1 MTGLSS
7 SVDSVGLRG
16 AEAGT
21 GGSRKFLNNDSP
33 ARTRGIPASVLF
45 LASVVVTAIGW
56 MNREEGYI
64 RPDSGFGF
72 ALGIV
77 GLISMFLLCLYSARK
92 RMRVLNGLGRLSS
105 WFRIHMFLGIVGPL
119 AILFHCDF
127 KRGSVN
133 STVALASMLIVFLS
147 GLIGRF
153 IYTKMHQGVY
163 GRRITLA
170 EAKERYEKKRGE
182 ARSHGYEFSEIAEDL
197 VRFERETL
205 VSSRGL
211 IGALL
216 CCSLLSVRA
225 WILCRRCDWKVRRR
239 MRRQSNRVTVNRSK
253 PVLEAARNVNREYVR
268 AVVRLA
274 EVRLY
279 ERIFAL
285 WHAFHIPFIFLMFLA
300 AAVHVVAVHLY

>member
-1 MTGLSS
+1 
-7 SVDSVGLRG
+7 
-16 AEAGT
+16 
-21 GGSRKFLNNDSP
+21 
-33 ARTRGIPASVLF
+33 
-45 LASVVVTAIGW
+45 
-56 MNREEGYI
+56 MNREEGYL

-72 ALGIV
+72 VLGIL
-77 GLISMFLLCLYSARK
+77 GLVSMVLLCLYSARK
-92 RMRVLNGLGRLSS
+92 RIPVLSGLGSLSS

-127 KRGSVN
+127 KRGSIN

-170 EAKERYEKKRGE
+170 EAKERYEKRRGD
-182 ARSHGYEFSEIAEDL
+182 ARSHGYEFPEIAEEL
-197 VRFERETL
+197 ARFEKETL
-205 VSSRGL
+205 ASSRGL
-211 IGALL
+211 IRTLL
-216 CCSLLSVRA
+216 CCAVLNVRA

-239 MRRQSNRVTVNRSK
+239 MRKRKNSSRVDQSR

-268 AVVRLA
+268 AVVKLA

-279 ERIFAL
+279 QRVFAL

-300 AAVHVVAVHLY
+300 AAIHVVAVHLY